1 MAKARG
7 YPSERNL
14 TRCSSGAA
22 RSSQELLM
30 TRFALLPVVLLFA
43 CGAPQSDSPPPSE
56 LQRQS
61 EFVGKV
67 WMSTD
72 TSAAPGTVR
81 IFLPDGTLLMD
92 SCGETYRLARW
103 RAIDN
108 RRIEWT
114 EDAARIEAQI
124 ARLTEED
131 FRLRLQLA
139 EGVKFPVPWGA
150 RV

>member
-1 MAKARG
+1 
-7 YPSERNL
+7 
-14 TRCSSGAA
+14 
-22 RSSQELLM
+22 M
-30 TRFALLPVVLLFA
+30 TRYALLPVVLLCA
-43 CGAPQSDSPPPSE
+43 CGAPQSDSPSPPE
-56 LQRQS
+56 VQRQA

-72 TSAAPGTVR
+72 TSAAPGTFR

-124 ARLTEED
+124 TQLTGED

-139 EGVKFPVPWGA
+139 EGVKEEAYRPTQVPTVCPDMP
-150 RV
+150 R